1 MVYLLLI
8 CQIILA
14 LVFLLSA
21 TSKMFYPKQFIIAL
35 QFSNIPTLIVYPVA
49 TLTVGSEITL
59 ALSLFFNTPVSLLAA
74 LPGTLILLGIFTS
87 WLILMRWKKISVRCG
102 CFGQSKSDISIGNI
116 LRNIIF
122 IGIALFASFLSFI
135 LHITSIPFPQTWW
148 MLTLSLI
155 VIGLYVSVMAK
166 HLYRITGSRQRSS
179 TFNMA

>member
-87 WLILMRWKKISVRCG
+87 WLILMR
-102 CFGQSKSDISIGNI
+102 
-116 LRNIIF
+116 
-122 IGIALFASFLSFI
+122 
-135 LHITSIPFPQTWW
+135 
-148 MLTLSLI
+148 
-155 VIGLYVSVMAK
+155 
-166 HLYRITGSRQRSS
+166 
-179 TFNMA
+179 